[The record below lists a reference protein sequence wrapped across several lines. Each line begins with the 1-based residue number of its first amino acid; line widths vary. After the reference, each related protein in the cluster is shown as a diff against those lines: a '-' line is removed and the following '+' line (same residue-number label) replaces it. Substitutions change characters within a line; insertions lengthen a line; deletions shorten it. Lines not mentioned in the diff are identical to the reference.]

1 MKRILVAGARGFIGF
16 NAIQRWIKQ
25 DPSLTI
31 LAIDANTYAD
41 RFLLEKKEIWEDST
55 NRDFR
60 RDAIRHYV
68 LDLSSPQAK
77 NYAKIWCEHFKIDTI
92 IDFHAESHVDNS
104 ISNPTIFFNSNV
116 IGTVNLLEVAKDLD
130 LRFHYVSTDEV
141 VGPISPEEAKNR
153 IKIADED
160 AQYDPSS
167 PYSASKAG
175 AEMAV
180 KCYAKT
186 FGLKA
191 TISRCTNNFG
201 QWQFTEKLIPLS
213 IKKIINGEKIPVYG
227 NGLQRRFWIHVD
239 QHIDAI
245 KAIIENGIPDGR
257 IYNIAPNPENLKTN
271 MQILQ
276 IISSSFGKK
285 IDDCITYVEDRLAH
299 DNCYWLES
307 KRTFQDIGWIDTGNF
322 TNDMKATI
330 EWYRKVLGK

>member
-1 MKRILVAGARGFIGF
+1 MKKILVAGARGFIGF

-25 DPSLTI
+25 DPSLAI

-55 NRDFR
+55 NRNFR
-60 RDAIRHYV
+60 RDAIRHYI
-68 LDLSSPQAK
+68 LDLSLPQAK
-77 NYAKIWCEHFKIDTI
+77 NYVKIWCEHFKIDTI

-141 VGPISPEEAKNR
+141 VGPISPEEVKNR
-153 IKIADED
+153 IKTADED

-175 AEMAV
+175 AELAV

-201 QWQFTEKLIPLS
+201 PWQFPEKLIPLA
-213 IKKIINGEKIPVYG
+213 IKKILSGEKIPVYG

-239 QHIDAI
+239 QHVDAI
-245 KAIIENGIPDGR
+245 KAILDYGIPDGR
-257 IYNIAPNPENLKTN
+257 IYNIAPKPENLRTN
-271 MQILQ
+271 
-276 IISSSFGKK
+276 ISLLETIASTLGKK
-285 IDDCITYVEDRLAH
+285 LDDCIEHVKDRLAH
-299 DNCYWLES
+299 DTCYWLES
-307 KRTFQDIGWIDTGNF
+307 KRMQQDTNWIDAGNF
-322 TNDMKATI
+322 DADMTNTI
-330 EWYRKVLGK
+330 QWFKEVLS

>member
-16 NAIQRWIKQ
+16 NAIQHWIKQ

-68 LDLSSPQAK
+68 LDLSLPQAK
-77 NYAKIWCEHFKIDTI
+77 NYVKIWCEHFKIDTI

-130 LRFHYVSTDEV
+130 LKFHYVSTDEV

-153 IKIADED
+153 IKIANED

-201 QWQFTEKLIPLS
+201 PWQFTEKLIPLS

-276 IISSSFGKK
+276 IISSAFEKK
-285 IDDCITYVEDRLAH
+285 MDNCITYVEDRLAH

-330 EWYRKVLGK
+330 EWYRKVL